1 MMSVRVEKRILESSS
16 SGHRGSA
23 AGKREAAAEPKQV
36 GTTER
41 LTLRADEFELLAK
54 AEAEAF
60 LAARYCLLTEAG
72 WPLGS
77 ALALAK
83 RTEIDLEDAPSHR
96 AAYACEPAQHMAAEQ
111 QAAKGKSWAKVWTSG
126 RR

>member
-1 MMSVRVEKRILESSS
+1 MSFSVREKERTLDP
-16 SGHRGSA
+16 SGSGSRGSA
-23 AGKREAAAEPKQV
+23 AGERDATAELP
-36 GTTER
+36 ES
-41 LTLRADEFELLAK
+41 LTLRADEFELLTK

-60 LAARYCLLTEAG
+60 LAARYCSLTEAG

-96 AAYACEPAQHMAAEQ
+96 AEYA
-111 QAAKGKSWAKVWTSG
+111 S
-126 RR
+126 

>member
-1 MMSVRVEKRILESSS
+1 MRTSVREMKRTLDP
-16 SGHRGSA
+16 SGSGYRGSA
-23 AGKREAAAEPKQV
+23 AGDRDATAGLPES
-36 GTTER
+36 

-60 LAARYCLLTEAG
+60 LAARYCSLTEAG

-77 ALALAK
+77 ALGLAK

-96 AAYACEPAQHMAAEQ
+96 AEYA
-111 QAAKGKSWAKVWTSG
+111 S
-126 RR
+126 

>member
-1 MMSVRVEKRILESSS
+1 MSTSVREKKRALDP
-16 SGHRGSA
+16 SGSGYRGSA
-23 AGKREAAAEPKQV
+23 ARERDATAELP
-36 GTTER
+36 ES

-60 LAARYCLLTEAG
+60 LAARYCSLTEAG

-77 ALALAK
+77 ALGLAK

-96 AAYACEPAQHMAAEQ
+96 AEYA
-111 QAAKGKSWAKVWTSG
+111 S
-126 RR
+126 